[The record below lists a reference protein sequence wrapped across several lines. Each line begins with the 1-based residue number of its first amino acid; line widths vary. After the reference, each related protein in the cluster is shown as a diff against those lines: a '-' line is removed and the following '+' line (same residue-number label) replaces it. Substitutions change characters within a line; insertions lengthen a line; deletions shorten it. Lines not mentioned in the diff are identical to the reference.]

1 MVETKDVVIA
11 VFGATTASSSLV
23 LVFVGIVAATLWSP
37 DRMAN
42 EFRRRFRTAGGFS
55 SASFLS
61 GLVCAGLSTWWLTL
75 GQSHDVYLALLAAF
89 LLQLV
94 LLGVAA
100 ALVVFQT
107 IFGP

>member
-23 LVFVGIVAATLWSP
+23 LVFVGIVVTTLWSP
-37 DRMAN
+37 DKMIN
-42 EFRRRFRTAGGFS
+42 DLRRRFRTAGGFS

-61 GLVCAGLSTWWLTL
+61 GLICAGLSTWWLTL
-75 GQSHDVYLALLAAF
+75 GQPGDVYLALLAAF

-100 ALVVFQT
+100 VLVVFRT
-107 IFGP
+107 IIG